1 MSEDKEETLAL
12 NAKKDF
18 IFDDFENAI
27 KKIDSVLSKFPSS
40 PSKNSYILFKAICK
54 YKQGKYEDALKDM
67 DILEKDESYKKDFNY
82 YLSRGKVLF
91 YLSKFV
97 ECKMTL
103 NNALHL
109 ISSADKESLTLLTPW
124 LNKADVELKEGGV
137 INYNVTNVG
146 ELKVIYNWI
155 QTGTNITVDVTSN
168 HNLNAYDIKINKKSI
183 EFIDKKEGALKYSI
197 NLTNGIVPEKSSY
210 KITSAMKCKL
220 ELQKEVENFNWVNL
234 EVNKDDNS
242 LNNPKDKVVHGYYP
256 SSSKVKKDWSQLDKE
271 IDEQEK
277 EDATK
282 DGNEGMWRLFRDIY
296 AKGNEETRR
305 AMIKSF
311 QTSGGTV
318 LSTNWNEVKDK
329 DYEGKDRPEAPQGQE
344 WATPPKNK

>member
-1 MSEDKEETLAL
+1 MSEDTEDILIFK
-12 NAKKDF
+12 AKKSFVFEDF
-18 IFDDFENAI
+18 STSITL
-27 KKIDSVLSKFPSS
+27 IDKALSKNPSS
-40 PSKNSYILFKAICK
+40 PSKNTYILFRAICK
-54 YKQGKYEDALKDM
+54 YKLRKFEDSLKDF
-67 DILEKDESYKKDFNY
+67 DLLEKDENYKKDFNY
-82 YLSRGKVLF
+82 FLSRGKVLF

-109 ISSADKESLTLLTPW
+109 ISSADKESLSLLTPW
-124 LNKADVELKEGGV
+124 LNKAHVELKEGGV
-137 INYNVTNVG
+137 VDYNGTNVG
-146 ELKVIYNWI
+146 QLKIIYNWI
-155 QTGTNITVDVTSN
+155 QTATDITIDITSN
-168 HNLNAYDIKINKKSI
+168 HNLNAYDIKIEKKLL
-183 EFIDKKEGALKYSI
+183 EFIDKKEGTTKYSI
-197 NLTNGIVPEKSSY
+197 KLTNGIVPEKSSY

-220 ELQKEVENFNWVNL
+220 ELKKEVENFNWVNL
-234 EVNKDDNS
+234 EINQNDDS

-277 EDATK
+277 EDALK

-318 LSTNWNEVKDK
+318 LSTNWSEVKDK
-329 DYEGKDRPEAPQGQE
+329 DYEGKDRPEAPSGQE
-344 WATPPKNK
+344 WATPPKK